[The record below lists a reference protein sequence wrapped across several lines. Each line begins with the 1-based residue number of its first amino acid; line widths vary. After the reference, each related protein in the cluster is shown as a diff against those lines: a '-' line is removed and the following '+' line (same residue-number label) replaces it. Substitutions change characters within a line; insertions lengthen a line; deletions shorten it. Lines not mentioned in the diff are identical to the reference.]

1 MKGPIVATLAP
12 TPKPSICSEKQRLA
26 NALVEAVQ
34 DVMKLHQHE
43 IAQLLRDEMGAEG
56 FDIALRAA
64 RKKRRRIKMLY
75 QLHLQVHGC

>member
-1 MKGPIVATLAP
+1 MVATLAAS
-12 TPKPSICSEKQRLA
+12 PKSYVCSEKQRLA

-34 DVMKLHQHE
+34 DVMKLHQQE
-43 IAQLLRDEMGAEG
+43 IAQLLRDEAGVEG
-56 FDIALRAA
+56 FDVALRAA